1 MKKMQSNQQRS
12 NEELKNR
19 PTLVSW
25 QYALL
30 LIILFSIV
38 SVAVA
43 GLLEFSQAHISE
55 DIFKP
60 FAFSIWAITLALMF
74 IGGAFGLY
82 TVRYSV
88 VLEGQKRVGRF
99 VQAMDY
105 FQDGLL
111 ILDLSGKIIAK
122 NPVSEKYFEKYPEF
136 GDLYLK
142 DIFPSL
148 TEEHLT
154 ILFDQDAVGEVEV
167 KVAIKDKAEQ
177 YYRFR
182 SQINEQLQLVII
194 SDITESNKK
203 KMLSRQVAELSLI
216 SQISKGVAN
225 DLNSLLCDIAVH
237 TSLLGKLCPEV
248 PEREE
253 SVKAIEISVNRG
265 IILSDQLLKI
275 SEANHDI
282 QNATT
287 ASEYLDFVVGTLKN
301 SLSDDWNIDV
311 HNNVKNLSVTIDRLQ
326 LERIIINLS
335 LLLVDTLVEPG
346 VLKISVNE
354 LDDKTQYAM
363 EILLNVSPK
372 SSSSEEA
379 GMQINQ
385 AAIFRAPGAMESVI
399 TMLLQNINGKL
410 DKFTSTMNSSYRI
423 LLPGSSRGNLFLQRT
438 EMSEDGEDAR
448 TLHSL
453 FETKKILL
461 YVTEI
466 EKEIGRVFADY
477 GADVQKA
484 EDIVN
489 VLTSLE
495 QTQQYDCL
503 IINEDLIEQDGQ
515 GLLMAIRRLHT
526 ALPIIVIC
534 DQTQKNNMPKIDN
547 ACYIQEENDI
557 TALINAVV
565 NIFS

>member
-1 MKKMQSNQQRS
+1 MKKLQSNHQTS
-12 NEELKNR
+12 NDELKNQ

-30 LIILFSIV
+30 LIILFAIV

-43 GLLEFSQAHISE
+43 GLLEFSRDHITE

-111 ILDLSGKIIAK
+111 LLDLSEKILAK
-122 NPVSEKYFEKYPEF
+122 NPAAETYFEKQPVLE
-136 GDLYLK
+136 DLYLK

-148 TEEHLT
+148 TEEHLAV
-154 ILFDQDAVGEVEV
+154 LFNQEAVGEVEL
-167 KVAIKDKAEQ
+167 KVSSSEKSAQ
-177 YYRFR
+177 YYRLR
-182 SQINEQLQLVII
+182 SQINEQLQLIII

-203 KMLSRQVAELSLI
+203 RVLSRQVAELSLI
-216 SQISKGVAN
+216 SQISQGVAN
-225 DLNSLLCDIAVH
+225 DLNTLLCDIAVH

-253 SVKAIEISVNRG
+253 SVKAIENSVNRG

-275 SEANHDI
+275 SEANHNI

-301 SLSDDWNIDV
+301 SLSDDWNISV
-311 HNNVKNLSVTIDRLQ
+311 HNSVKNLSITIDRLQ
-326 LERIIINLS
+326 LERIIINLA

-346 VLKISVNE
+346 ALKISVNE
-354 LDDKTQYAM
+354 LDDKSTYAM
-363 EILLNVSPK
+363 EILLDVAPK
-372 SSSSEEA
+372 SDSSEEDLL
-379 GMQINQ
+379 INQ
-385 AAIFRAPGAMESVI
+385 ASIFRAPGAMESVI

-410 DKFTSTMNSSYRI
+410 DKFTSTMNSSYKI
-423 LLPGSSRGNLFLQRT
+423 LLPGISRGELFLQRKDI
-438 EMSEDGEDAR
+438 SENGEDSR
-448 TLHSL
+448 TLHSF
-453 FETKKILL
+453 FETKRILL
-461 YVTEI
+461 YVTEG
-466 EKEIGRVFADY
+466 EKEIGRVLAGY

-489 VLTSLE
+489 VLSSLE
-495 QTQQYDCL
+495 QKDQHDCL
-503 IINEDLIEQDGQ
+503 IINEELIERAGQ
-515 GLLMAIRRLHT
+515 GLLTAIRRLHT
-526 ALPIIVIC
+526 ALPIIVIS
-534 DQTQKNNMPKIDN
+534 DQTQKSHIPKIDN

-557 TALINAVV
+557 TELVNAVV
-565 NIFS
+565 NICS

>member
-1 MKKMQSNQQRS
+1 MKKLQSNHQTS
-12 NEELKNR
+12 NDELKNQ

-30 LIILFSIV
+30 LIILFAIV

-43 GLLEFSQAHISE
+43 GLLEFSRDHITE

-111 ILDLSGKIIAK
+111 LLDLSEKILAK
-122 NPVSEKYFEKYPEF
+122 NPAAETYFEKQPVLE
-136 GDLYLK
+136 DLYLK

-148 TEEHLT
+148 TEEHLAV
-154 ILFDQDAVGEVEV
+154 LFNQEAVGEVEL
-167 KVAIKDKAEQ
+167 KVSSSEKSAQ
-177 YYRFR
+177 YYRLR
-182 SQINEQLQLVII
+182 SQINEQLQLIII

-203 KMLSRQVAELSLI
+203 RMLSRQVAELSLI
-216 SQISKGVAN
+216 SQISQGVAN
-225 DLNSLLCDIAVH
+225 DLNTLLCDIAVH

-253 SVKAIEISVNRG
+253 SVKAIENSVNRG

-275 SEANHDI
+275 SEANHNI

-301 SLSDDWNIDV
+301 SLSDDWNISV
-311 HNNVKNLSVTIDRLQ
+311 HNSVKNLSITIDRLQ
-326 LERIIINLS
+326 LERIIINLA

-346 VLKISVNE
+346 ALKISVNE
-354 LDDKTQYAM
+354 LDDKSTYAM
-363 EILLNVSPK
+363 EILLDVAPK
-372 SSSSEEA
+372 SDSSEEDLL
-379 GMQINQ
+379 INQ
-385 AAIFRAPGAMESVI
+385 ASIFRAPGAMESVI

-410 DKFTSTMNSSYRI
+410 DKFTSTMNSSYKI
-423 LLPGSSRGNLFLQRT
+423 LLPGISRGELFLQRKDI
-438 EMSEDGEDAR
+438 SENGEDSR
-448 TLHSL
+448 TLHSF
-453 FETKKILL
+453 FETKRILL
-461 YVTEI
+461 YVTEG
-466 EKEIGRVFADY
+466 EKEIGRVLAGY

-489 VLTSLE
+489 VLSSLE
-495 QTQQYDCL
+495 QKDQHDCL
-503 IINEDLIEQDGQ
+503 IINEELIERAGQ

-526 ALPIIVIC
+526 ALPIIVIS
-534 DQTQKNNMPKIDN
+534 DQTQKSHIPKIDN

-557 TALINAVV
+557 TELVNAVV
-565 NIFS
+565 NICS

>member
-1 MKKMQSNQQRS
+1 MQSNQQIS
-12 NEELKNR
+12 KEELKNR

-30 LIILFSIV
+30 LIILFAIV

-43 GLLEFSQAHISE
+43 GLLEFAQDHISE
-55 DIFKP
+55 DIFQP

-88 VLEGQKRVGRF
+88 LLEGQKRVGRF

-111 ILDLSGKIIAK
+111 LLDLSGKILAK
-122 NPVSEKYFEKYPEF
+122 NPVAEKYFEMYPELD
-136 GDLYLK
+136 DLSLK
-142 DIFPSL
+142 DIFPTL
-148 TEEHLT
+148 TDEHLS
-154 ILFDQDAVGEVEV
+154 ILLDQDAPGEVEV
-167 KVAIKDKAEQ
+167 KVTVNDKSEQ

-182 SQINEQLQLVII
+182 SQINEQLQLIII

-253 SVKAIEISVNRG
+253 SVKAIETSVNRG

-301 SLSDDWNIDV
+301 SLSDEWNIIV
-311 HNNVKNLSVTIDRLQ
+311 NNSVKNLSITIDRLQ
-326 LERIIINLS
+326 LERIIINLA
-335 LLLVDTLVEPG
+335 LLLVDTLAAPG

-354 LDDKTQYAM
+354 FDDKSQYAM
-363 EILLNVSPK
+363 EILLDVSPK
-372 SSSSEEA
+372 SSSSAED
-379 GMQINQ
+379 GVQINQ

-399 TMLLQNINGKL
+399 TMLLQNINGRL
-410 DKFTSTMNSSYRI
+410 DKFTSSMNSSYRI
-423 LLPGSSRGNLFLQRT
+423 LLPGISRGNLFLQRT
-438 EMSEDGEDAR
+438 DMSEDGEDSR
-448 TLHSL
+448 KLHSF

-461 YVTEI
+461 YVTEV
-466 EKEIGRVFADY
+466 EKEIGKVLADY

-489 VLTSLE
+489 VLTSLD
-495 QTQQYDCL
+495 QTEQYDCL
-503 IINEDLIEQDGQ
+503 IINEELIEQDGQ

-526 ALPIIVIC
+526 ALPIIVIS
-534 DQTQKNNMPKIDN
+534 DQTQKNHIPEIDN
-547 ACYIQEENDI
+547 ACYIHEENDI
-557 TALINAVV
+557 TELVNAVV
-565 NIFS
+565 NICS